1 MTITLKTRRHFGGR
15 FGNEIQVSANIS
27 RSPDDDFEERRL
39 TNVLVDILREGAREN
54 FIRLYFYND
63 PKERRQ
69 IDNIGADAPKT
80 VLAALKARLSVA
92 ESAAAKYKAQ
102 CEALA
107 AKLYTGAQTKQGAL
121 GL

>member
-54 FIRLYFYND
+54 FIRLYLYND
-63 PKERRQ
+63 TNGRRQ
-69 IDNIGADAPKT
+69 IDNIGASAPKT

-107 AKLYTGAQTKQGAL
+107 AKLYTGAQT
-121 GL
+121 